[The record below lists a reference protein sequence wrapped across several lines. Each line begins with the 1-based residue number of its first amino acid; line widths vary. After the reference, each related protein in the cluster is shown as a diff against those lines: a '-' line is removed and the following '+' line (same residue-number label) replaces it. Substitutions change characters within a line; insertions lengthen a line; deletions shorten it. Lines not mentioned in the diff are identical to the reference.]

1 MSNLCTST
9 YDHTLQYVDTD
20 PSCSPFMALLKSLSL
35 VGSSTETFIDFTD
48 IIAQRSL
55 CTGMHHAIIEIFDCI
70 LSRPFELKFTQEY
83 IDVWSGFYEIRKH
96 TTSSE
101 HWRALHQCMQSLVQE
116 HSAQIHVSKWC
127 PDTNTIIFPIAGET
141 DHNSSLYMLLPWRM
155 NTLRTFLGSL
165 LHMGLKFKDLQV
177 EIAQAVQIG
186 CRQSVLKLSYDLIT
200 HSMIPCEENRQ
211 CLIEAL
217 PLVTNSMAH
226 AWHSFAQ

>member
-1 MSNLCTST
+1 MSNLCTRT
-9 YDHTLQYVDTD
+9 YDLALQHVDTD
-20 PSCSPFMALLKSLSL
+20 PSCSAFLALLKALSL
-35 VGSSTETFIDFTD
+35 VGSSTETFVNFTD

-70 LSRPFELKFTQEY
+70 LSRPFKLKFTQEF
-83 IDVWSGFYEIRKH
+83 IEVWSGFYEIRKD
-96 TTSSE
+96 TISSE
-101 HWRALHQCMQSLVQE
+101 YWRTLHQCMQSLVQE
-116 HSAQIHVSKWC
+116 HSAQNYVSKWC
-127 PDTNTIIFPIAGET
+127 PERNTIVFPLPEET
-141 DHNSSLYMLLPWRM
+141 NHNSSLYMLLPWRM
-155 NTLRTFLGSL
+155 NTLQTFLGSL
-165 LHMGLKFKDLQV
+165 LHMGLKFTDLQV

-200 HSMIPCEENRQ
+200 HSMIPCQENRQ